1 MLKRKTGRYLLTLLV
16 ITGLAGTIDNNSLS
30 GKERKLALS
39 LAKEDYK
46 EFSQQLKALPAARWR
61 EPVPGTRTTL
71 RDELYHL
78 TGSEKA
84 LWEIFKNLMNRPANP
99 ELRSRIRL
107 TDEDVLKLAAADNAC
122 NNIHTAAVRPFNNP
136 KKALAEFRKNRQLC
150 IRYMRASTAD
160 LRNHVVE
167 MPQGWMDAYQLYLFM
182 AAHSHRHLETLKE
195 AIENRQ

>member
-30 GKERKLALS
+30 GNERKRALT

-46 EFSQQLKALPAARWR
+46 EFSVQLKSLPAPRWG
-61 EPVPGTRTTL
+61 EQLPGGHTTL

-84 LWEIFKNLMNRPANP
+84 LWEIFKNLMNHAANP

-107 TDEDVLKLAAADNAC
+107 TDEDVLRLAADDKIC
-122 NNIHTAAVRPFNNP
+122 NHIHTAAVRPFNNP
-136 KKALAEFRKNRQLC
+136 KKALAEFRKNRQLI
-150 IRYMRASTAD
+150 IRYMKASTAD

-182 AAHSHRHLETLKE
+182 AAHSHGHLESLKE
-195 AIENRQ
+195 ALGGKQ

>member
-30 GKERKLALS
+30 GKERKQALA

-46 EFSQQLKALPAARWR
+46 EFSQQLKVLPAARWK
-61 EPVPGTRTTL
+61 EAIPGSTHSL

-84 LWEIFKNLMNRPANP
+84 LWETFKNLMNQPANP
-99 ELRSRIRL
+99 EQRSRIRL
-107 TDEDVLKLAAADNAC
+107 SDDDIISLASSENAC
-122 NNIHTAAVRPFNNP
+122 SAIHTAAVRPFNNP

-195 AIENRQ
+195 AVDNRQ